1 MTTNSTETQE
11 PTLDEKIRIDMLAE
25 RIKLLFGFCVDL
37 IPDIDLIE
45 RTASNAGEKASMAMS
60 AAPLLGA
67 AGIDYEEKNAE
78 WELRRK
84 RADALANL
92 LKVLR
97 DTENDRQEM
106 EKKSAN
112 LQGHRKEIARLFGI

>member
-1 MTTNSTETQE
+1 MNPNDET
-11 PTLDEKIRIDMLAE
+11 TLDEKIRINALAE

-45 RTASNAGEKASMAMS
+45 KTASNAGEKASMSMS
-60 AAPLLGA
+60 AAPLLEA

-97 DTENDRQEM
+97 DTENDRQEI
-106 EKKSAN
+106 EKKSATM
-112 LQGHRKEIARLFGI
+112 QGHRKEIARLFGI